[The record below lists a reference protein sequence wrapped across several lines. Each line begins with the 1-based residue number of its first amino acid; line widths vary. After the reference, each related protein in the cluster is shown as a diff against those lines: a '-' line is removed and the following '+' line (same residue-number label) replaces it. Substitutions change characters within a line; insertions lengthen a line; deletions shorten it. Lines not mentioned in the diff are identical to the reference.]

1 MNENVNITVCT
12 NVCMY
17 KNIMY
22 MTYVYMFRLNHQRR
36 VLENELSCAHGKYLE
51 IHKEQ
56 LKANLCKKLRYK
68 TNIILY
74 FFFISHP
81 RCDPG
86 VVLRK
91 NSGNMEGADS
101 LSKVSLIM
109 ATGER

>member
-74 FFFISHP
+74 FFFLFLIHDVIQVSSCGKILATWKGLIH
-81 RCDPG
+81 C
-86 VVLRK
+86 RK
-91 NSGNMEGADS
+91 FH
-101 LSKVSLIM
+101 
-109 ATGER
+109 